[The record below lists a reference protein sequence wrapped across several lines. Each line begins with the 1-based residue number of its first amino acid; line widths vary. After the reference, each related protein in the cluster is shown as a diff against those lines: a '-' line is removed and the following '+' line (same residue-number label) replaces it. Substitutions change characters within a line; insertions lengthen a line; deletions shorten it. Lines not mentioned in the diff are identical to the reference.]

1 MTSTDKPLLLFVCKF
16 LPYPPKSGAAL
27 RNWEILRRLS
37 IVYRITLVAFRHPLW
52 QADDFIINQYAS
64 EVIDAI
70 WQPYS
75 CIENIENVIQGLPF
89 SISRFANSALQKKI
103 QDWQY
108 KHPSHKVHISELAS
122 AVLIPESSKIDMY
135 DAHNVEFN
143 LCRQAAQNSSC
154 LMRYFGQMETAR
166 VTHFEQLVIAKAQ
179 KIVCTSLP
187 DFQLITHAFNIPSAN
202 KILVFPNGTN
212 IPDSS
217 SVIREPF
224 SLLFTGQ
231 TGWHANHYSLY
242 WFIQSVWIKIKEK
255 FPKAKFNI
263 VGGKA
268 RKSLKRLIQLHEGI
282 YLYENVASVE
292 PYLARASAAVA
303 PLLYGSG
310 TSLKILE
317 YAAHKLPVVCTSV
330 AVRGL
335 PFNSDSVWICETV
348 NDFVKS
354 FDDIW
359 YDFRQSRQRVDLCYE
374 IVKTQFD
381 WNITLNNLIGNDE
394 DSCAY
399 PIPAK

>member
-27 RNWEILRRLS
+27 RNWEVLRRLS
-37 IVYRITLVAFRHPLW
+37 KIYTITLVAFRHPSW
-52 QADDFIINQYAS
+52 QADDFIINKYVS
-64 EVIDAI
+64 EVIDAA

-75 CIENIENVIQGLPF
+75 YIKSIENVIQGLPL
-89 SISRFANSALQKKI
+89 SVSRFANSILQQKI

-108 KHPSHKVHISELAS
+108 KYPSHKVHISELAS
-122 AVLIPESSKIDMY
+122 AILLPRSSKIDVY

-143 LCRQAAQNSSC
+143 LCRQAAHNSSC
-154 LMRYFGQMETAR
+154 LIRCFGQIETAR
-166 VTHFEQLVIAKAQ
+166 IIQFEQLVITKAQ
-179 KIVCTSLP
+179 KTICVSPQDL
-187 DFQLITHAFNIPSAN
+187 QLITHAFDIPSTN
-202 KILVFPNGTN
+202 RLFVFPNGTN
-212 IPDSS
+212 IPDSTS
-217 SVIREPF
+217 LIREPF

-231 TGWHANHYSLY
+231 TGWHANHYSLS
-242 WFIQSVWIKIKEK
+242 WFIQSVWIKIRAR
-255 FPKAKFNI
+255 FPKAKLSI

-268 RKSLKRLIQLHEGI
+268 KKPLKQLIQSHEGI
-282 YLYENVASVE
+282 YLYENVASVK
-292 PYLARASAAVA
+292 PYLARASVAVA

-335 PFNSDSVWICETV
+335 PFNSDSVWICETID
-348 NDFVKS
+348 DFVKS
-354 FDDIW
+354 FDDVW
-359 YDFRQSRQRVDLCYE
+359 YNSSQSRQKVDLCYE

-381 WNITLNNLIGNDE
+381 WNITLNHLIGNDE

-399 PIPAK
+399 PITTK